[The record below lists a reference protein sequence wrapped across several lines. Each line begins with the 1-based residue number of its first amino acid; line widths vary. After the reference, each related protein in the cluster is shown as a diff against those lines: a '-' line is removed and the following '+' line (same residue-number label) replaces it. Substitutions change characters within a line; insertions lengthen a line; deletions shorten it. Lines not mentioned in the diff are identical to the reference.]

1 MTSVQMN
8 NYSANPKLT
17 QTQGAQNK
25 PIETESA
32 TQNVSPEKKQV
43 SISTEGKALLAAESE
58 KAPSKPAANVSEQ
71 DFGDKVES
79 FAYGA
84 LGMDHPD
91 DIDEETDGSYSAG
104 QYLKGALSVGALLLA
119 VV

>member
-1 MTSVQMN
+1 MN
-8 NYSANPKLT
+8 NYNANLKLT
-17 QTQGAQNK
+17 QAQGAQK
-25 PIETESA
+25 QPVEAEST

-43 SISTEGKALLAAESE
+43 SLSTEGKALLAAESE
-58 KAPSKPAANVSEQ
+58 KAPSKPVANVSEQ
-71 DFGDKVES
+71 GFGDKVES

-84 LGMDHPD
+84 LGIDHPD
-91 DIDEETDGSYSAG
+91 DLNEETDSSYSAG